1 MKLLKSTLLSQLAYM
16 LIFASIVV
24 LLVYYT
30 QKYISSY
37 LNSQEAFQNP
47 DPSQDF
53 RSQANYKRQLASIQ
67 THFKGV
73 SGRRKGFEADSPQG
87 SVPEDERCLVNYYAL
102 GCRITGYLG
111 PFMNG
116 YLEPAEAVAIASQ
129 AGCRVFVLDIDYMGS
144 AKNAYPRIVVRDR
157 QNKSVAEAVSN
168 GAEYQNDKT
177 SNIRQVADAIAIN
190 AIQSALPQSSDPII
204 LVLNF
209 LRLPG
214 SKKSSETLDFYS
226 AVARNL
232 EPLYQYMLHNESTG
246 TYNRQSQEGRLLTNP
261 ISTYSGKVL
270 VFSNADTSGFREA
283 PSGKYTAKQ
292 DLDYLVN
299 LRLYYNQS
307 KIGVTESP
315 QGQVFGLLEKVGDYQ
330 IIPAD
335 RRDQIVERMKLQ
347 WTIVLP
353 NDPAVSPTKEEFEK
367 ARSFGVNCIPV
378 AIWDE
383 TIGTGEDYTFDVRK
397 GAFPVFSFVAK
408 PAELRFKK
416 PRAIVPPT
424 PSQQLDAKGGSLR
437 QPV

>member
-1 MKLLKSTLLSQLAYM
+1 MKLSAPILLSQLVYM
-16 LIFASIVV
+16 FILAIFVIVSTYV
-24 LLVYYT
+24 V
-30 QKYISSY
+30 QRYIDSY

-47 DPSQDF
+47 DPSQDY
-53 RSQANYKRQLASIQ
+53 RSQANYKRQMASIM

-73 SGRRKGFEADSPQG
+73 SGRRKGFNPNSSQEP
-87 SVPEDERCLVNYYAL
+87 VPEDERCLVNYYAL
-102 GCRITGYLG
+102 GCRIAGYLG
-111 PFMNG
+111 PFMDG
-116 YLEPAEAVAIASQ
+116 YLDPAEAVAIASQ
-129 AGCRVFVLDIDYMGS
+129 AGCRVFVIDIDYMGS
-144 AKNAYPRIVVRDR
+144 TKNAYPRIVVRDR
-157 QNKSVAEAVSN
+157 QNKSVAETVSN
-168 GAEYQNDKT
+168 GAEKQTDKN
-177 SNIRQVADAIAIN
+177 SNIRQVADAIALN
-190 AIQSALPQSSDPII
+190 ALQSSLPQSSDPVI

-214 SKKSSETLDFYS
+214 SKKSDVTLDFYS

-261 ISTYSGKVL
+261 ISSYSGKVL
-270 VFSNADTSGFREA
+270 VFSNADTSGFRDA
-283 PSGKYTAKQ
+283 PAGKYTAKQ
-292 DLDYLVN
+292 DLDFLVN

-330 IIPAD
+330 IIPSD
-335 RRDQIVERMKLQ
+335 RKDQIIERMKLQ

-353 NDPAVSPTKEEFEK
+353 NDPAFSPTKEEFEK
-367 ARSFGVNCIPV
+367 ASSFGVNCVPI

-383 TIGTGEDYTFDVRK
+383 NIGTNQDYIFNARQGV
-397 GAFPVFSFVAK
+397 FPVFSIKAK
-408 PAELRFKK
+408 PAELRYKK

-437 QPV
+437 QPI